1 MEKQQYLR
9 NMLLDNA
16 FRKSNHLKWF
26 TANVENINQSH
37 QLPVFSRVC
46 MQEALTI
53 GGKQEVCSVL
63 LRQPSNLI
71 DLLLNL
77 QTLKIVEFGLM
88 ALKGAV
94 DIVLSLGEGLSLALW
109 KGNEREKK
117 VGESEKCACS
127 ITSMLIR
134 NCLAWTPHSY
144 NDTLSDT
151 AGTSSIY
158 QPI

>member
-1 MEKQQYLR
+1 MLRCKRVREKQQYLR

-94 DIVLSLGEGLSLALW
+94 DIVLSLGEGLSLAL
-109 KGNEREKK
+109 
-117 VGESEKCACS
+117 
-127 ITSMLIR
+127 
-134 NCLAWTPHSY
+134 
-144 NDTLSDT
+144 
-151 AGTSSIY
+151 
-158 QPI
+158 

>member
-1 MEKQQYLR
+1 
-9 NMLLDNA
+9 
-16 FRKSNHLKWF
+16 
-26 TANVENINQSH
+26 
-37 QLPVFSRVC
+37 
-46 MQEALTI
+46 MQDALTI

-109 KGNEREKK
+109 KEKEMKEKK
-117 VGESEKCACS
+117 
-127 ITSMLIR
+127 R
-134 NCLAWTPHSY
+134 
-144 NDTLSDT
+144 
-151 AGTSSIY
+151 
-158 QPI
+158 